1 MLPVSPEVKPN
12 PLQNANFCSRLFVWW
27 LNPLF
32 KMGYKRKLEPNDM
45 YSVLPEDRSQHLGE
59 ELQGYW
65 DQEVKRAQKDAQEPS
80 LMKAIVKC
88 YWKSYLIWGMFAFLE
103 EGTRVVQPIFLGKM
117 ISYVENS
124 DSTDS
129 VTLQEAY
136 AYATVLSAC
145 VLVWAVLHHLYFY
158 HIQRVGMRLR
168 VAVCHM
174 IYRKALRLS
183 SSAMGKTTTGHI
195 VNLLSN
201 DVNRFDQVTM
211 FLNYLW
217 VGPLQAIIV
226 TALLWMEIGMSC
238 LAGMAILV
246 VILLLQSY
254 VWKLSSSLW
263 SKTAALT
270 DNRIQTISEII
281 TGIRTIKMYAW
292 EKSFI
297 DLITSLRRKEIFKIL
312 RSSFFRGVN
321 LALFFPVS
329 KIMLFV
335 TFVANDIL
343 DNLITASQVFVV
355 VMLFEALRFTSTLY
369 FPMAIEKVS
378 EAVVSIQRI
387 KNFLLLDEISQCY
400 PQLPSV
406 GEMIVDVQDFTAF
419 WEKES
424 GTPTL
429 QGLSFT
435 VRPGEL
441 LAVIGPVGT
450 GKSSL
455 LSAVLGELPPS
466 QGKVSVHGRIAYV
479 SQQPWVFSGTVR
491 SNILFGKKYEKELY
505 EEVIRACALEEDLQ
519 SFEDRDLT
527 EIGDRGT
534 TLSGGQK
541 ARINLARA
549 VYQDADI
556 YLLDDPLSAVDAEV
570 SRHLFEQC
578 ICQTLSKKITILV
591 THQLQ
596 YLEDATQILILKDG
610 RMVQKGIYAEF
621 PKPGIDFEDILLKM
635 ENEKA
640 ELPPGPGTPTLRKW
654 SSSESSV
661 LSLQSSSPSLEDAAP
676 EDKDTENIQAIPSLE
691 SCSIG
696 MVGFKIYKNCFRAH
710 WFIIVFLI
718 LINVAAQVAYALQD
732 WWLADWANER
742 STIYAMVFG
751 QGNMIVMPDPD
762 WYLGTYSGLMVATG
776 LFSITRSLLLIY
788 VLVNSSQTLHNEMLE
803 SILKAPVLF
812 FDRNPIG
819 RILNRFSKDTGHMD
833 DSLPLTFLD
842 FIQMFLFMTGV
853 AGVMVGVIPWIA
865 IPVIPL
871 SIIFFLLRIYFL
883 WTYGDIKRLECT
895 TRSPV
900 FSHLASSL
908 QGLWSIRVYK
918 AEQRFQEV
926 FDAHQDLHSESWFLL
941 LTTFQW
947 FAVRLDVI
955 CAVFFIVI
963 CLGSLMLAKTLNP
976 GQFGLVLSLALTFT
990 WIFQWCVRQSA
1001 EVEKMM
1007 VSAERVVEYMELEKE
1022 APWEYEYRP
1031 PLDWPHEGELAFED
1045 VNFRHTL
1052 DGPLVLKDLTECTE
1066 SKEKTGIV
1074 GRTGAGKSS
1083 LVAALFRLSEPRGGI
1098 WIDNISITSIGLH
1111 HLRKK
1116 MSVVPQEAVL
1126 FTGTMRKNLDPF
1138 DEHTNEE
1145 LWDALEEVRLKEII
1159 ESLPDKM
1166 DTELVESGSNLS
1178 VGQRQL
1184 LCLARGIL
1192 RKNQILIIDNATS
1205 HVDPRTDE
1213 LIQKNIREKFSQ
1225 CTVLTITHRLS
1236 TVIDSEWIMVW
1247 DSGRLDDYDEPY
1259 TMLQERDGLF
1269 YKMVQQLGEA
1279 EATALTERAKQVSLL
1294 CTSKD
1299 ITHGEHV
1306 IMNAYSGQPSAL
1318 TIFESTP

>member
-1 MLPVSPEVKPN
+1 LFSFT
-12 PLQNANFCSRLFVWW
+12 LCQRLFSSSSLSAITVVEATPMRS
-27 LNPLF
+27 LSTAKKTQHNQ
-32 KMGYKRKLEPNDM
+32 KYIKLKLYVSVECAHE
-45 YSVLPEDRSQHLGE
+45 SVLISSMMDFCKDTGVACHALF
-59 ELQGYW
+59 QGIFPT
-65 DQEVKRAQKDAQEPS
+65 QVLNTHFCVS
-80 LMKAIVKC
+80 CIVRWILYHYSRK
-88 YWKSYLIWGMFAFLE
+88 
-103 EGTRVVQPIFLGKM
+103 
-117 ISYVENS
+117 
-124 DSTDS
+124 
-129 VTLQEAY
+129 TL
-136 AYATVLSAC
+136 C
-145 VLVWAVLHHLYFY
+145 F
-158 HIQRVGMRLR
+158 R
-168 VAVCHM
+168 
-174 IYRKALRLS
+174 RLS
-183 SSAMGKTTTGHI
+183 SLCPG
-195 VNLLSN
+195 VPLSPPFPPQKIHH
-201 DVNRFDQVTM
+201 RET
-211 FLNYLW
+211 FLNSH
-217 VGPLQAIIV
+217 
-226 TALLWMEIGMSC
+226 SC
-238 LAGMAILV
+238 LWNLELLVKRDAWEKINLCPWLLMESCCILIWSFLCSPV
-246 VILLLQSY
+246 
-254 VWKLSSSLW
+254 SSSLCAYVLESEGDCW
-263 SKTAALT
+263 AAPCWPA
-270 DNRIQTISEII
+270 R
-281 TGIRTIKMYAW
+281 
-292 EKSFI
+292 
-297 DLITSLRRKEIFKIL
+297 
-312 RSSFFRGVN
+312 
-321 LALFFPVS
+321 P
-329 KIMLFV
+329 
-335 TFVANDIL
+335 DIAAVCAPSGDIVGEGRL
-343 DNLITASQVFVV
+343 L
-355 VMLFEALRFTSTLY
+355 
-369 FPMAIEKVS
+369 
-378 EAVVSIQRI
+378 EAVI
-387 KNFLLLDEISQCY
+387 KTIPKKKKCKKAKWLSEEGLQIAEKRRE
-400 PQLPSV
+400 V
-406 GEMIVDVQDFTAF
+406 KGKG
-419 WEKES
+419 EKERYTNLNAENLHA
-424 GTPTL
+424 G
-429 QGLSFT
+429 QEAT
-435 VRPGEL
+435 VK
-441 LAVIGPVGT
+441 IG
-450 GKSSL
+450 
-455 LSAVLGELPPS
+455 
-466 QGKVSVHGRIAYV
+466 H
-479 SQQPWVFSGTVR
+479 GTVD
-491 SNILFGKKYEKELY
+491 SAGDIH
-505 EEVIRACALEEDLQ
+505 I
-519 SFEDRDLT
+519 FEDESKDLWNWCLMAS
-527 EIGDRGT
+527 EYKME
-534 TLSGGQK
+534 SV
-541 ARINLARA
+541 N
-549 VYQDADI
+549 
-556 YLLDDPLSAVDAEV
+556 
-570 SRHLFEQC
+570 
-578 ICQTLSKKITILV
+578 
-591 THQLQ
+591 
-596 YLEDATQILILKDG
+596 LILKRCMTFASQG

-661 LSLQSSSPSLEDAAP
+661 LSLQSSIPSLEDAAP

-696 MVGFKIYKNCFRAH
+696 MVGFKIYKNCFRAGAH

-732 WWLADWANER
+732 WWLADWANEK
-742 STIYAMVFG
+742 STIYAMIFG

-788 VLVNSSQTLHNEMLE
+788 ILVNSSQTLHNEMLE

-819 RILNRFSKDTGHMD
+819 KSDIKLISKH
-833 DSLPLTFLD
+833 
-842 FIQMFLFMTGV
+842 MFLFMTGV
-853 AGVMVGVIPWIA
+853 AVVMVGVIPWIA

-871 SIIFFLLRIYFL
+871 SIIFFLFRIYFL

-908 QGLWSIRVYK
+908 QGLWSIRAYK

-926 FDAHQDLHSESWFLL
+926 FDAHQDLHSEAWFLL

-963 CLGSLMLAKTLNP
+963 CFGSLMLAKTLNP

-1001 EVEKMM
+1001 EIEKMM

-1052 DGPLVLKDLTECTE
+1052 DGPLVLKDLTECTD

-1145 LWDALEEVRLKEII
+1145 LWNALEEVRLKEII
-1159 ESLPDKM
+1159 ESLPGKM

-1259 TMLQERDGLF
+1259 GMLQERDSLF

-1279 EATALTERAKQVSLL
+1279 EATALTERAKQ
-1294 CTSKD
+1294 TFYF
-1299 ITHGEHV
+1299 H
-1306 IMNAYSGQPSAL
+1306 P
-1318 TIFESTP
+1318 

>member
-59 ELQGYW
+59 ELQGHW
-65 DQEVKRAQKDAQEPS
+65 DQEVKRAEKDAREPS

-103 EGTRVVQPIFLGKM
+103 EGTRVVQPIFLGKI

-145 VLVWAVLHHLYFY
+145 VLMWAVLHHLYFY
-158 HIQRVGMRLR
+158 HMQRVGMRLR

-174 IYRKALRLS
+174 IYRKTLRLS
-183 SSAMGKTTTGHI
+183 SSAMGKTTTGQI

-201 DVNRFDQVTM
+201 DVNKFDQVTM
-211 FLNYLW
+211 FLHYLW

-246 VILLLQSY
+246 VILLLQSCI
-254 VWKLSSSLW
+254 WKLFSSLW
-263 SKTAALT
+263 SKTTALT

-297 DLITSLRRKEIFKIL
+297 DLITRLRRKEIFKIL
-312 RSSFFRGVN
+312 RSSFFRGMH
-321 LALFFPVS
+321 LALFFAVS
-329 KIMLFV
+329 KIMSFV
-335 TFVANDIL
+335 TFMVNDIL

-355 VMLFEALRFTSTLY
+355 MMLFEALRFTSILC

-378 EAVVSIQRI
+378 EAVVSIRRI

-400 PQLPSV
+400 PQLPSD

-419 WEKES
+419 WEK
-424 GTPTL
+424 
-429 QGLSFT
+429 
-435 VRPGEL
+435 
-441 LAVIGPVGT
+441 
-450 GKSSL
+450 
-455 LSAVLGELPPS
+455 
-466 QGKVSVHGRIAYV
+466 
-479 SQQPWVFSGTVR
+479 
-491 SNILFGKKYEKELY
+491 
-505 EEVIRACALEEDLQ
+505 DLQ

-578 ICQTLSKKITILV
+578 ICQLLSEKITILV
-591 THQLQ
+591 THHLQ

-621 PKPGIDFEDILLKM
+621 PKPGIDFEDILLT
-635 ENEKA
+635 NEDEEA
-640 ELPPGPGTPTLRKW
+640 EPSPGPGTPTLRNW

-661 LSLQSSSPSLEDAAP
+661 QSLQSSSPSLKDATP

-691 SCSIG
+691 SSSIG
-696 MVGFKIYKNCFRAH
+696 MVGFKIYKNCFRAGAH

-718 LINVAAQVAYALQD
+718 LINVAAQVAYFLQD
-732 WWLADWANER
+732 WWLADWANGK
-742 STIYAMVFG
+742 STLYAMVFG

-776 LFSITRSLLLIY
+776 LFSIARSMLLIY

-842 FIQMFLFMTGV
+842 FIQMFILMTGV

-908 QGLWSIRVYK
+908 QGLWSIRAYK

-926 FDAHQDLHSESWFLL
+926 FDAHQDLHSEAWFLL

-947 FAVRLDVI
+947 FAVRLDII

-963 CLGSLMLAKTLNP
+963 CFGSLMLAKTLNP

-990 WIFQWCVRQSA
+990 WIFQWCIRQSA

-1007 VSAERVVEYMELEKE
+1007 VSAERVVEYTELEKE

-1031 PLDWPHEGELAFED
+1031 PLDWPHEGELAFEN

-1066 SKEKTGIV
+1066 SKEKMGIV

-1083 LVAALFRLSEPRGGI
+1083 LIAALFRLSEPKGGI

-1145 LWDALEEVRLKEII
+1145 LWNALEEVRLKETI
-1159 ESLPDKM
+1159 ESLPSKM

-1192 RKNQILIIDNATS
+1192 RKNRILIIDNATS
-1205 HVDPRTDE
+1205 YVDPRTDE
-1213 LIQKNIREKFSQ
+1213 LIQKNIREKFSE

-1236 TVIDSEWIMVW
+1236 TIIDSEWIMVW
-1247 DSGRLDDYDEPY
+1247 DSGILEDYDEPY
-1259 TMLQERDGLF
+1259 SMLQDRDNLF

-1279 EATALTERAKQVSLL
+1279 EATVLTERAKQVHL
-1294 CTSKD
+1294 
-1299 ITHGEHV
+1299 
-1306 IMNAYSGQPSAL
+1306 
-1318 TIFESTP
+1318 